1 MDFYVIVQNNEEA
14 LSLYTDT
21 ERSARYI
28 MESRKMEKSVY
39 IGIYTM
45 AVIYLTKE
53 IVYYCL
59 LIDVKNLPEGYT
71 KIQ

>member
-1 MDFYVIVQNNEEA
+1 MDFYVIVQKNEEA
-14 LSLYTDT
+14 LSLYTDM
-21 ERSARYI
+21 ERSTRYI
-28 MESRKMEKSVY
+28 IESRKMEKSVY
-39 IGIYTM
+39 GLYTM

-59 LIDVKNLPEGYT
+59 LIDVKNLLEGYT